1 LDTPIQDLASRTY
14 TLYNETEDRVPA
26 IETFGLSRYFGKTA
40 AVEELSLEV
49 EAGEV
54 LGFLGPNGAGK
65 TTTIRMLAGMIAPT
79 KGYAI
84 VAGHRTDRDIEQLH
98 ETVGMLTE
106 TPGFYGR
113 LSAKRNLGYFA
124 GFYSSV
130 KSPAEQVEKYLR
142 LMGLWERRDDKV
154 GTFSKGMKQRLALA
168 RALVHEPE
176 VLFLDEPTAGLDPE
190 AAAEV
195 RKMIQRLGREGH
207 TIFLST
213 HNLNEAE
220 MLCTRIAV
228 LHTTLLAL
236 DSPEQLRQR
245 FFRRQLM
252 VQLEASNA
260 HVVQTIRELPF
271 VQEVREE
278 GTQLILELTDPERN
292 RPELVKAIV
301 EAGGRVLTV
310 SERQYPLEEV
320 YLRLLHEEGGDES

>member
-1 LDTPIQDLASRTY
+1 MVI
-14 TLYNETEDRVPA
+14 
-26 IETFGLSRYFGKTA
+26 IETFGLSRHFGKTA
-40 AVEELSLEV
+40 AVEDLTLAV

-84 VAGHRTDRDIEQLH
+84 VAGHRTDRDVEQLH
-98 ETVGMLTE
+98 EVVGMLTE
-106 TPGFYGR
+106 MPGFYNR
-113 LSAKRNLGYFA
+113 LSAKRNLEYFA
-124 GFYSSV
+124 SFYSSIE
-130 KSPAEQVEKYLR
+130 SPSEQVERYLR
-142 LMGLWERRDDKV
+142 LIGLWERGDDKV
-154 GTFSKGMKQRLALA
+154 GTFSKGMKQRLALV
-168 RALVHEPE
+168 RALVHEPK

-195 RKMIQRLGREGH
+195 REMIHRLGQEGH

-220 MLCTRIAV
+220 TLCNRIAV
-228 LHTTLLAL
+228 LHTRLLAL
-236 DSPEQLRQR
+236 DTPEQLRRR

-252 VQLEASNA
+252 VQLEAPDIQ
-260 HVVQTIRELPF
+260 VIQTIRKLPF

-278 GTQLILELTDPERN
+278 GTQLILELTDSERN

-301 EAGGRVLTV
+301 EAGGRVLAV
-310 SERQYPLEEV
+310 SEKQYPLEEV
-320 YLRLLHEEGGDES
+320 YLRLLHEEGGHES